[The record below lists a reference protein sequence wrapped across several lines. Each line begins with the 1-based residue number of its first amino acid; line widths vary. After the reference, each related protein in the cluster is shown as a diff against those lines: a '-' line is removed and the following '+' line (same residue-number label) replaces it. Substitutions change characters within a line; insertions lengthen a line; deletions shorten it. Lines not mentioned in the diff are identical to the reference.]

1 MVTGRI
7 GSRSNDRDTWK
18 IQSRDAFAND
28 SATVHARPPWILH
41 FFQLADWNMRVNG
54 RSSNQRTFPE
64 KFIEID
70 HSTQPATTYNTS
82 FLISFQVIANNSGYS
97 TIFLLIKLLAS
108 TRRQSIILKIFLNE
122 SRSEKDP
129 GFVRWIFTDV
139 YLKKEKIYIFSSR
152 CSLTSSR
159 KHMPF
164 AAITSTK
171 FTVRNPSSRTRYT
184 RHESKP
190 RF

>member
-70 HSTQPATTYNTS
+70 HSTQPATAHNTS

-108 TRRQSIILKIFLNE
+108 EETIDYYFENIFKRKQIRKRSRFRSIDFYRRVFKERKNTHF
-122 SRSEKDP
+122 
-129 GFVRWIFTDV
+129 FV
-139 YLKKEKIYIFSSR
+139 K
-152 CSLTSSR
+152 
-159 KHMPF
+159 M
-164 AAITSTK
+164 
-171 FTVRNPSSRTRYT
+171 
-184 RHESKP
+184 
-190 RF
+190 